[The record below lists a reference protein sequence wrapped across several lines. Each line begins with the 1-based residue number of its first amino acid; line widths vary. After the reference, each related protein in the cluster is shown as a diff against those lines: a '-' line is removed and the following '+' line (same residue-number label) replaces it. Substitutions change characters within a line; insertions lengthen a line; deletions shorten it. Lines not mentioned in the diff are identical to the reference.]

1 MSSCKSPID
10 LSVITAT
17 WVRPQLLGLCL
28 YQFAEQSIGDL
39 RCEQIVVSDG
49 PDDRARRIAQQHRA
63 RYVERAATGG
73 LWGRF
78 AKDDGIASA
87 EGEYVCFWDDDNR
100 YLPHALATLYA
111 AAYGVDLGVVQV
123 VHDDFNC
130 PHPIPDPWT
139 GTFEFG
145 NIDTMCVCVRRE
157 LARSVPWAMPDEPE
171 RGEDHRWILRLQKAG
186 ATVRFIPIVI
196 GEHISA

>member
-1 MSSCKSPID
+1 LALFWFYKTLAEWFELTDRGIQMSTYKSPID
-10 LSVITAT
+10 LSVIIAT

-39 RCEQIVVSDG
+39 RCEQIVVSDR
-49 PDDRARRIAQQHRA
+49 PDDRA
-63 RYVERAATGG
+63 
-73 LWGRF
+73 
-78 AKDDGIASA
+78 
-87 EGEYVCFWDDDNR
+87 DDNR

-123 VHDDFNC
+123 VHDDFNS

-157 LARSVPWAMPDEPE
+157 LARTVPWAVPDEPE
-171 RGEDHRWILRLQKAG
+171 RGEDHRWILRLQQAG
-186 ATVRFIPIVI
+186 ATVHFIPIVI